1 MTSAQKKITGRVL
14 DEQGVPLPGA
24 TVLEKGTSNG
34 VATNVD
40 GRFELT
46 VADDAVLQFSFM
58 GYKTEEISVKGHDY
72 LDIVLAEDAVEL
84 DKVIVTALGIEKKE
98 HSLSYATSQIKNEDL
113 NRGENA
119 QSDYFAHRKSCR
131 SAD

>member
-72 LDIVLAEDAVEL
+72 LDIVLAMRWNW
-84 DKVIVTALGIEKKE
+84 
-98 HSLSYATSQIKNEDL
+98 IK
-113 NRGENA
+113 
-119 QSDYFAHRKSCR
+119 
-131 SAD
+131 